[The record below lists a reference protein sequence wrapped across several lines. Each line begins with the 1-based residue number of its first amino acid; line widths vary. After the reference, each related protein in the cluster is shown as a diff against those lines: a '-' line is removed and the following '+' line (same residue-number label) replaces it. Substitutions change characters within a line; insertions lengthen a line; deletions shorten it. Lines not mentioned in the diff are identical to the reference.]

1 MTVKTDDFKSGKRD
15 DDSHRR
21 LDSLILK
28 RYRAFVYTAIQI
40 KLLLLLLLDAVR
52 FRGEW
57 VTYTSRYECLYL

>member
-15 DDSHRR
+15 DDPHRR
-21 LDSLILK
+21 
-28 RYRAFVYTAIQI
+28 
-40 KLLLLLLLDAVR
+40 LDAVR